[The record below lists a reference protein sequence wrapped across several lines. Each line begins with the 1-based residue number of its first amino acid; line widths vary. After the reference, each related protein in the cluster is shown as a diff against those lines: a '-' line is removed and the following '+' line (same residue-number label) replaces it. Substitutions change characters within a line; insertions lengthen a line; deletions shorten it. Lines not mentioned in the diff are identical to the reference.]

1 MEKCLKKTFRDGKK
15 SAGKPSG
22 TEIRF
27 SVSKLKDGRPR
38 RNTCRCCSTKIKTK
52 WETKKFRATESIA
65 IHFLP
70 VLIL

>member
-1 MEKCLKKTFRDGKK
+1 MGGNKLPNIKIGIRGEVFEEKLFVMEKK

-38 RNTCRCCSTKIKTK
+38 RNTCRCCSKQHKN
-52 WETKKFRATESIA
+52 
-65 IHFLP
+65 
-70 VLIL
+70 